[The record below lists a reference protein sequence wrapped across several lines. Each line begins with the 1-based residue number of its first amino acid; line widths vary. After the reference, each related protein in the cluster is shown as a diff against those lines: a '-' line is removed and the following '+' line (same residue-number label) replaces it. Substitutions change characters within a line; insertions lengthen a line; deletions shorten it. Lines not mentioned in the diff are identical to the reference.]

1 MSLGRYTYQKMHRTS
16 NSIIRECLGNF
27 QKGSKGGGW
36 KKNSKM
42 TCGMPI
48 EVGAEFY
55 MGVGCFDIADQKH
68 SQKSKQAIKLSN
80 FSN

>member
-1 MSLGRYTYQKMHRTS
+1 
-16 NSIIRECLGNF
+16 
-27 QKGSKGGGW
+27 
-36 KKNSKM
+36 M